1 MSMTIM
7 AREEAAKLVY
17 KIRMDI
23 FKHLDTKEL
32 IALDMAI
39 EALQAKTDR
48 DTISRQDAIEAIA
61 GRDETDGTVEV
72 FTGRQVNEIL
82 ESLPSRLTEY
92 KTFCGVPIEEATR
105 IVQEYNADKLKTGKW
120 IFNPKDAIELMFTLP
135 KCSECG
141 FESSDC
147 GNYCSNCGAKMGG

>member
-7 AREEAAKLVY
+7 TTEEAAKLVY

-39 EALQAKTDR
+39 EALQAKTNVDL
-48 DTISRQDAIEAIA
+48 ISKHDAIDAVQDFQADEAEYHYYKHYA
-61 GRDETDGTVEV
+61 KEA
-72 FTGRQVNEIL
+72 L
-82 ESLPSRLTEY
+82 ESLPSRITEY
-92 KTFCGVPIEEATR
+92 KTFCGVPIEKAVR